1 MNSIV
6 KSLAALATVSL
17 LGFGCLPS
25 LSFNKN
31 EDINDS
37 NASGGDNA
45 NGELVSVPAN
55 FSPAISFPTDAF
67 FYYAEVSDDQTIG
80 GAMFSTAITIQA
92 AIEFYTSTLS
102 MQGFTLAD
110 TLDST
115 TGIEA
120 YYTNTETSTVVF
132 VTATEGTD
140 GYSTVEVLYGPDD
153 Y

>member
-1 MNSIV
+1 
-6 KSLAALATVSL
+6 
-17 LGFGCLPS
+17 
-25 LSFNKN
+25 
-31 EDINDS
+31 
-37 NASGGDNA
+37 
-45 NGELVSVPAN
+45 
-55 FSPAISFPTDAF
+55 
-67 FYYAEVSDDQTIG
+67 
-80 GAMFSTAITIQA
+80 MFSTAITIQA